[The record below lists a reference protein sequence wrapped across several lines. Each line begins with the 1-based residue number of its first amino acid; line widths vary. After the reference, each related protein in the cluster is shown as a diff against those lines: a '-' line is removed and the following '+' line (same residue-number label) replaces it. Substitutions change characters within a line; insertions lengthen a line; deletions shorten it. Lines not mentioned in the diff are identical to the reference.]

1 MRAKVKK
8 SGVPW
13 KKSALFLSVWA
24 KIVIFAAI
32 TIVTMGLIQRIFHKN
47 GSKEP
52 SYKIGGMEDFMTL
65 IRVYYQAVMASRL
78 GITNLAMLPDLR
90 MFKSSLHVATVNNRL
105 GLGEKNKCRK
115 MIQDTYGL
123 NDSFFTEIDNS
134 IKANCRNINQ
144 VNSYFLLFQGMSQDL
159 LTVLSSTLQ
168 LRLRLPS
175 FMKKALRAVVEKGV
189 ADIFTKDSFK
199 DEAVRKA
206 SFAIRR
212 YQQRLG
218 YSQQWLVDY
227 AYNIIILA
235 KKEPRPKDT
244 ETDSDKKKK

>member
-1 MRAKVKK
+1 M
-8 SGVPW
+8 S
-13 KKSALFLSVWA
+13 LL
-24 KIVIFAAI
+24 
-32 TIVTMGLIQRIFHKN
+32 QRIFHKN

-52 SYKIGGMEDFMTL
+52 TYKIGGMEDFMTL
-65 IRVYYQAVMASRL
+65 IRVYYQSVMASRL

-90 MFKSSLHVATVNNRL
+90 MFKSSLHVPTVNNKL

-115 MIQDTYGL
+115 MLQDTYGL
-123 NDSFFTEIDNS
+123 NDTFFTEIDNS

-144 VNSYFLLFQGMSQDL
+144 VNNYFLLFQGMSQDL

-175 FMKKALRAVVEKGV
+175 FMKKALRSVVEKGV
-189 ADIFTKDSFK
+189 SDIFTKDSFR
-199 DEAVRKA
+199 DDAVRKA
-206 SFAIRR
+206 SYSIRT

-218 YSQQWLVDY
+218 YSQKWLADY

-235 KKEPRPKDT
+235 KKEPRNKDA
-244 ETDSDKKKK
+244 EQEAGKKEKK